1 MELNTASEAISFS
14 RELEGESAKFYG
26 NLARKYADEREEF
39 LSFAR
44 ENDKNITQVQRAYYG
59 VISDAL
65 EGCFS
70 FKGIDTD
77 DYSIETKLPE
87 GVSYADALRMAVAM
101 EEKIVEFYMDA
112 AEVSKSLM
120 ADVPRAF
127 ERVAKKR
134 NERILKLKAL
144 VKEN

>member
-14 RELEGESAKFYG
+14 RELEGESAKFYE
-26 NLARKYADEREEF
+26 NLAQRYVEGKEIF
-39 LSFAR
+39 LSFAK
-44 ENDKNITQVQRAYYG
+44 ENNKNIVQTERAYFG

-77 DYSIETKLPE
+77 NYSIETTLSE
-87 GVSYADALRMAVAM
+87 GRSYVDALNVAVAV
-101 EEKIVEFYMDA
+101 EEKIVKFYMDA

-120 ADVPRAF
+120 ADVPQAF
-127 ERVAKKR
+127 ERITKKR
-134 NERILKLKAL
+134 NERILKLRSL
-144 VKEN
+144 L

>member
-1 MELNTASEAISFS
+1 MELNTASETISFS

-26 NLARKYADEREEF
+26 NLAQKYADGKEEF

-44 ENDKNITQVQRAYYG
+44 ENDKNITQVQRTYYG

-77 DYSIETKLPE
+77 NYSVETKLPE
-87 GVSYADALRMAVAM
+87 GVSYAGALSMAVAL
-101 EEKIVEFYMDA
+101 EEIIVKFYMDA
-112 AEVSKSLM
+112 ARVSKSLM
-120 ADVPRAF
+120 ADVPRVF

>member
-14 RELEGESAKFYG
+14 RELEGKSAKFYG
-26 NLARKYADEREEF
+26 SLAQKYVGGKEEF
-39 LSFAR
+39 LSLAR
-44 ENDKNITQVQRAYYG
+44 ENDKNITQVQRTYYG

-77 DYSIETKLPE
+77 NYSIETKLPE
-87 GVSYADALRMAVAM
+87 GVSYADALSMAVAL
-101 EEKIVEFYMDA
+101 EGKIAKFYMDA

-120 ADVPRAF
+120 ADVPLVF
-127 ERVAKKR
+127 ERIAKKR
-134 NERILKLKAL
+134 NERTLRLQSL
-144 VKEN
+144 LKEN

>member
-26 NLARKYADEREEF
+26 NMAQKYVDGKEEF
-39 LSFAR
+39 LSCTR
-44 ENDKNITQVQRAYYG
+44 ENSKNITLVQRTYYG

-65 EGCFS
+65 EGCYS

-87 GVSYADALRMAVAM
+87 GISYADALSMAVAL
-101 EEKIVEFYMDA
+101 EEKIVKFYVDA
-112 AEVSKSLM
+112 ARVSKSLM
-120 ADVPRAF
+120 ADVPRVF
-127 ERVAKKR
+127 ERIAKKR
-134 NERILKLKAL
+134 NERILKLRSL
-144 VKEN
+144 FKEN

>member
-26 NLARKYADEREEF
+26 NLAQKYADGKEEF
-39 LSFAR
+39 LTFAR
-44 ENDKNITQVQRAYYG
+44 ENDKNITQVQRTYYG

-77 DYSIETKLPE
+77 DYSIETKLSE
-87 GVSYADALRMAVAM
+87 GVSYADALSMAVVL
-101 EEKIVEFYMDA
+101 EEKIVKFYVDA

-120 ADVPRAF
+120 ADVPRVF
-127 ERVAKKR
+127 EKIAKKR
-134 NERILKLKAL
+134 NERILKLKSL
-144 VKEN
+144 FKEN

>member
-14 RELEGESAKFYG
+14 RKLEGESAKFYG
-26 NLARKYADEREEF
+26 TLAQKYADGKEEF

-44 ENDKNITQVQRAYYG
+44 ENDKNITQVQRTYYG

-87 GVSYADALRMAVAM
+87 GVSYAGALSMAVAL
-101 EEKIVEFYMDA
+101 EEKIVKFYVDA
-112 AEVSKSLM
+112 ARVSTSLM
-120 ADVPRAF
+120 ADVPRIF
-127 ERVAKKR
+127 EKIAKKR
-134 NERILKLKAL
+134 NERILKLKSL
-144 VKEN
+144 FKEN

>member
-14 RELEGESAKFYG
+14 RELEGKSAKFYG
-26 NLARKYADEREEF
+26 NLAQKYADEREEF

-77 DYSIETKLPE
+77 NYSIETKLPE
-87 GVSYADALRMAVAM
+87 DVSYADALGMAVAL
-101 EEKIVEFYMDA
+101 EEIIVKFYMDA
-112 AEVSKSLM
+112 AKVSKSLM

-127 ERVAKKR
+127 ERIVKKR
-134 NERILKLKAL
+134 NERILTLKAL
-144 VKEN
+144 LKGN